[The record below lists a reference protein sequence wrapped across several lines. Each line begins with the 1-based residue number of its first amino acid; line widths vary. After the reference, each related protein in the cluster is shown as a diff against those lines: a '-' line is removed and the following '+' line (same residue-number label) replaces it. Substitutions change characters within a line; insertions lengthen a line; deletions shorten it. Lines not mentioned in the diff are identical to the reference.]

1 MSNKARNIFFVI
13 GIVAIVVMLL
23 TFDVSFSMVL
33 ENLSM
38 AGYWFLLVM
47 LLWAF
52 LYAMNTCTWLLLLK
66 SSGEFTMPFWKLY
79 KITVTSFAL
88 NSATPCGLMGS
99 EPYKIMEL
107 KSWVGVNRATSSV
120 LLFAMMHVFSHF
132 WFWLTA
138 VVLFAVLE
146 SYDASFA
153 VLLAVVGA
161 FCLLVIYFFIKGY
174 KVGISYKAIKFLTHV
189 PFVKNW
195 ARRFIEEKAENLR
208 QIDAQIAQLHSQ
220 SRGTFAATLAL
231 EYFGRIIGCSEV
243 FFILQIFNS
252 DISYVQCIY
261 IMAFTSL
268 FANMLFFIPMQVG
281 GREGGFA
288 LSAKG
293 LAIPAGYGFFVGLIC
308 RVRELIWTV
317 IGMSLMKVGNRTK

>member
-1 MSNKARNIFFVI
+1 
-13 GIVAIVVMLL
+13 
-23 TFDVSFSMVL
+23 
-33 ENLSM
+33 
-38 AGYWFLLVM
+38 
-47 LLWAF
+47 
-52 LYAMNTCTWLLLLK
+52 
-66 SSGEFTMPFWKLY
+66 
-79 KITVTSFAL
+79 
-88 NSATPCGLMGS
+88 
-99 EPYKIMEL
+99 
-107 KSWVGVNRATSSV
+107 
-120 LLFAMMHVFSHF
+120 MMHVFSHF

-153 VLLAVVGA
+153 ILLAVVGA
-161 FCLLVIYFFIKGY
+161 FCVLVIYFFIKGY
-174 KVGISYKAIKFLTHV
+174 KVGISYKAIKLLTHV

-195 ARRFIEEKAENLR
+195 ARRFIEEKEENLR